1 MAILIRILDLE
12 SIISWRDICAFK
24 LLSLLAKIT
33 QQNSKK
39 KYIQKITHIKSLSL
53 SHLMLGGVLH
63 LATILAIRRGNEKT
77 QESACVRC
85 YMAQQ
90 NNEQLSDI
98 S

>member
-1 MAILIRILDLE
+1 
-12 SIISWRDICAFK
+12 
-24 LLSLLAKIT
+24 
-33 QQNSKK
+33 
-39 KYIQKITHIKSLSL
+39 
-53 SHLMLGGVLH
+53 MLGGVLH

-98 S
+98 SKIIPGFRKFFIKSIFV